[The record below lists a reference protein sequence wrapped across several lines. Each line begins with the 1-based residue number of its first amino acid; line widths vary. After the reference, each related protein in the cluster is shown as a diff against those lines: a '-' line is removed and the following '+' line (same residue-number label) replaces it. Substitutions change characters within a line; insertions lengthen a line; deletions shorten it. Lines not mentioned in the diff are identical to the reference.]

1 METSFPSLIQAAKS
15 VLILLPSKPYFDQVA
30 AGLSLYLALR
40 DKTNATV
47 SCPSPMVVEFN
58 RMVGV
63 NKIVSEVGNKDLT
76 MKFSGYPATNI
87 EKVSYDIEDGEFKL
101 MVVPKPGF
109 ASPKK
114 EEVNFEYSG
123 VSADTIILIG
133 GANESHFP
141 AIAGKGFEGAKL
153 IHLGIRNLD
162 LGGKAVMSF
171 AKPASSVSE
180 LVAGLL
186 KQAGYTLDTDIATN
200 LVMGI
205 EEGSGHFTGP
215 EVNADTFQTFA
226 ELLRIGGQRISQ
238 QKIEKPVFPQGL
250 TGEGVREEA
259 GIEKVEKKEAPKDW
273 LEPKI
278 FKGTSVS

>member
-1 METSFPSLIQAAKS
+1 METSFRSLIESAKS
-15 VLILLPSKPYFDQVA
+15 VLILLPTKPYFDQVA

-40 DKTNATV
+40 GQTSVTV

-58 RMVGV
+58 RLVGV
-63 NKIVSEVGNKDLT
+63 NKIVSEVGNKNLT

-101 MVVPKPGF
+101 MVVPKSGF
-109 ASPKK
+109 TAPKK
-114 EEVNFEYSG
+114 EEVSFEYSG
-123 VSADTIILIG
+123 VSADTIILVG

-141 AIAGKGFEGAKL
+141 AIAGKDFENAKL
-153 IHLGIRNLD
+153 IHLGIRTLD
-162 LGGKAVMSF
+162 LGSKAVMSF

-180 LVAGLL
+180 LVASLL
-186 KQAGYTLDTDIATN
+186 KQAGYTLDVDMATN

-205 EEGSGHFTGP
+205 EEGSNHFTGQ

-226 ELLRIGGQRISQ
+226 ELLRTGGQRTSQ
-238 QKIEKPVFPQGL
+238 QKVDRPVFPQGL
-250 TGEGVREEA
+250 TGEGLGEEVR
-259 GIEKVEKKEAPKDW
+259 IEKVEKKEAPKDW